1 MGNYSDVEIYLV
13 NIEKNLNEIRDS
25 NKNTNGKRFFIEY
38 EEKMEEYKK
47 RFSSFEEEIG
57 ELDSHV
63 TQLKGYIE
71 EGSF

>member
-25 NKNTNGKRFFIEY
+25 NKNANGKRFFAEY
-38 EEKMEEYKK
+38 EEKMEEFKK

-63 TQLKGYIE
+63 TQLKSYIE

>member
-25 NKNTNGKRFFIEY
+25 NKNANGKRFFTEY
-38 EEKMEEYKK
+38 EEKMEEFKK

-63 TQLKGYIE
+63 IQLKSYIE

>member
-25 NKNTNGKRFFIEY
+25 NKNANGKRFFAEY
-38 EEKMEEYKK
+38 EEKMEEFKK

-63 TQLKGYIE
+63 TQLKVYID

>member
-25 NKNTNGKRFFIEY
+25 NKNANGKRFFTEY
-38 EEKMEEYKK
+38 EEKLEEFKK
-47 RFSSFEEEIG
+47 RLSSFEEQIG

-63 TQLKGYIE
+63 IQLKSYIE